1 MRRPKYSVHPVHRRV
16 RQHLLT
22 NNERTNMSDCKH
34 QKLTAWHTEDG
45 KPAGFWSC
53 AICGHK
59 FVPLNLAQEK
69 DAQRYR
75 KLQAQ
80 ATKKT
85 AYDVYG
91 NGCLWSIGIHSED
104 SRLPFAAV
112 VDALLAV
119 GAA

>member
-1 MRRPKYSVHPVHRRV
+1 M
-16 RQHLLT
+16 QHIVTDSQMDALT
-22 NNERTNMSDCKH
+22 GSIHAQGAE
-34 QKLTAWHTEDG
+34 L
-45 KPAGFWSC
+45 AG
-53 AICGHK
+53 
-59 FVPLNLAQEK
+59 LRK
-69 DAQRYR
+69 DAERYR

-104 SRLPFAAV
+104 SRLPFSAV
-112 VDALLAV
+112 VDALPAV